1 MSNVVR
7 ASPCPTVQASQ
18 REKLP
23 SKALSSHPTMAA
35 YSTQARDMLRNRGAV
50 HVCMCV
56 CVCVCVGEK
65 DGINFQSRGTE
76 NEKTDGTI
84 CY

>member
-50 HVCMCV
+50 CVCMCV
-56 CVCVCVGEK
+56 CVCVCMCVCVCACVCVCVCRRKRWDKFSE
-65 DGINFQSRGTE
+65 
-76 NEKTDGTI
+76 
-84 CY
+84 